1 MWISFMLFRGSL
13 KSISM
18 SKQLI
23 NGNDRKHY
31 AFSSQVSLEPKLSGW
46 KHKDNLQCH
55 IKRSQMSKLARLSI
69 SASLRHI

>member
-1 MWISFMLFRGSL
+1 MLFRGSL

-18 SKQLI
+18 TKQLI
-23 NGNDRKHY
+23 NGNRKHY
-31 AFSSQVSLEPKLSGW
+31 AFSSQVLLEPKLSGW